1 MGNNQYTDL
10 WGKYRPVIIKL
21 LKDGGGS
28 YPLYKGDFEQ
38 RGNRVSYSFSMTI
51 TDGVIP
57 VLGGSAVAR
66 DLKSVLDK
74 SESFHKYA
82 KGKTVSIRLYS
93 SFVLEVLI
101 S

>member
-1 MGNNQYTDL
+1 MVAVHIRSTKEIL
-10 WGKYRPVIIKL
+10 SKEVIGLVIP
-21 LKDGGGS
+21 S
-28 YPLYKGDFEQ
+28 Q
-38 RGNRVSYSFSMTI
+38 MTI

>member
-1 MGNNQYTDL
+1 
-10 WGKYRPVIIKL
+10 
-21 LKDGGGS
+21 
-28 YPLYKGDFEQ
+28 
-38 RGNRVSYSFSMTI
+38 MTI

-82 KGKTVSIRLYS
+82 KGKSV
-93 SFVLEVLI
+93 
-101 S
+101 